1 MIKREVIM
9 VYTIIYYILTSFKN
23 QSHYLLMHFIHYRL
37 YMVYKQYK
45 IYTRRLSC
53 YVFYVKDKFLN
64 SKIIFIYLRKYSGDT
79 VLKVLNKYY
88 IRN

>member
-9 VYTIIYYILTSFKN
+9 VYTIQYILTSFKN
-23 QSHYLLMHFIHYRL
+23 QSLYLLMRFIHYRL
-37 YMVYKQYK
+37 YIVYKQYK

-53 YVFYVKDKFLN
+53 YVFYVKDKSLN
-64 SKIIFIYLRKYSGDT
+64 NKIIIIYLRKYSEDT
-79 VLKVLNKYY
+79 VLKVLNEYN